1 MIAVA
6 ATGSVGDT
14 IAPRANAIGHGR
26 PRTVWPATATSTIV
40 TSTSPSAVSVRARA

>member
-14 IAPRANAIGHGR
+14 IAPSANASGHVK
-26 PRTVWPATATSTIV
+26 PITS
-40 TSTSPSAVSVRARA
+40 